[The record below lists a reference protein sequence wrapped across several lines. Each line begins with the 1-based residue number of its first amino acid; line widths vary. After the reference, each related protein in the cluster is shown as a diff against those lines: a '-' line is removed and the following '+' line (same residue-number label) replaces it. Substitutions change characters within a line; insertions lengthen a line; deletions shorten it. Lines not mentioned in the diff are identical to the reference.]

1 MYAIEE
7 PQLKLGNAEVKLT
20 DVQQL
25 IDKIMYSFSC

>member
-1 MYAIEE
+1 MYAIKEQ
-7 PQLKLGNAEVKLT
+7 QLKLGNAKVKLT